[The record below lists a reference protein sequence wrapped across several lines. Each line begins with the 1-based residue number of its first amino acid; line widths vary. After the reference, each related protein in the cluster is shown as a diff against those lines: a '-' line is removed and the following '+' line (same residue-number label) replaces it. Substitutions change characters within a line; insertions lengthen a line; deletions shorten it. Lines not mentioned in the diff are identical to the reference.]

1 MAAWFLDIF
10 IEYIFR
16 VSFRAANLMRS
27 RNWPVITATISS
39 ADCPHAGYGCTV
51 ATVYYEYIVRGE
63 KYGDTFKKPFISYES
78 GAVYAA
84 QFVKGAD
91 FKIRVRPHEPT
102 ISIPL

>member
-1 MAAWFLDIF
+1 
-10 IEYIFR
+10 
-16 VSFRAANLMRS
+16 MRS

-39 ADCPHAGYGCTV
+39 ADCPRAGYGCTV

-63 KYGDTFKKPFISYES
+63 KYGGTFEKPFISYES